1 MIPTK
6 EQRDEIACLE
16 QRSHDWFRARLG
28 CVTGS
33 CASYITRMSEA
44 EKVLV
49 KAIKAGPQ
57 ETEGKRDF
65 NTRINPLKKTDMD
78 AYNKAL
84 AEGPKRETKEEFEAR
99 IAKLQE
105 AANASPFSE
114 GTLSYLYELASERNL
129 RDVFVKD
136 EELFNQYL
144 MRVAISSS
152 AIRWGE
158 ETEAMAR
165 LQYSRTTGNEVV
177 EVGFVRHL
185 SIDWYG
191 DSPDGLVVDKESG
204 LPIGAIEIKCPKGLS
219 WIEYYH
225 KFRKNEKL
233 YNSYVTEYMKEHPEI
248 DSDAFREDFLPLE
261 KRLSF
266 MNAETL
272 KSLKVEYYWQ
282 CQSHCE
288 CHNVDWCDFIVY
300 DQMQKGEIII
310 VRIYRNQADID
321 RLLSRIKIANDY
333 IENEILG

>member
-33 CASYITRMSEA
+33 CASIITKPSEA
-44 EKVLV
+44 EKVLI
-49 KAIKAGPQ
+49 KAINIGPL

-105 AANASPFSE
+105 AADASPFSE
-114 GTLSYLYELASERNL
+114 GALSYMYELASERNL

-144 MRVAISSS
+144 MRTSVSSN

-165 LQYSRTTGNEVV
+165 LQYSRLTGNEVA
-177 EVGFVRHL
+177 EIGFYRHPTV
-185 SIDWYG
+185 DWYG

-204 LPIGAIEIKCPKGLS
+204 LPIGVIEIKCPKS
-219 WIEYYH
+219 QTWIEYRH
-225 KFRKNEKL
+225 KFTQAERI
-233 YNSYVTEYMKEHPEI
+233 YNSYVKEYMDAHPEV

-266 MNAETL
+266 MNAEVL
-272 KSLKVEYYWQ
+272 KSLKMEYYWQ

-321 RLLSRIKIANDY
+321 RLLYRIKIANDY

>member
-6 EQRDEIACLE
+6 EQRDAIACLE

-33 CASYITRMSEA
+33 CVSYITRMSEA

-65 NTRINPLKKTDMD
+65 NARINPLKKTDMN
-78 AYNKAL
+78 AYKKAL
-84 AEGPKRETKEEFEAR
+84 AAGPKRETKEEFEAR

-105 AANASPFSE
+105 AADASPFSE

-144 MRVAISSS
+144 MRVSISSS

-185 SIDWYG
+185 SVDWYG

-225 KFRKNEKL
+225 KFRKNERL
-233 YNSYVTEYMKEHPEI
+233 YNSYVTEYMEDHPEI
-248 DSDAFREDFLPLE
+248 DSDAFREDFLPLG

-272 KSLKVEYYWQ
+272 KSLKIEYYWQ

-288 CHNVDWCDFIVY
+288 CHDVDWCDFIVY
-300 DQMQKGEIII
+300 DQMQKGEIVIA
-310 VRIYRNQADID
+310 RIYRNQDDID
-321 RLLSRIKIANDY
+321 RLLNRIEMANEY
-333 IENEILG
+333 IENEILA

>member
-33 CASYITRMSEA
+33 CASIITKPSEA
-44 EKVLV
+44 EKALI
-49 KAIKAGPQ
+49 KAINIGPL
-57 ETEGKRDF
+57 ETESKRDF

-114 GTLSYLYELASERNL
+114 GALSYMYELASERNL

-136 EELFNQYL
+136 EELFIQYL
-144 MRVAISSS
+144 MRTSVSSN

-165 LQYSRTTGNEVV
+165 LQYSRITGNEVV
-177 EVGFVRHL
+177 EIGFYRHATV
-185 SIDWYG
+185 DWYG
-191 DSPDGLVVDKESG
+191 DSPDGLVVNKESG
-204 LPIGAIEIKCPKGLS
+204 LPIGSIEIKCPKS
-219 WIEYYH
+219 QTWIEYRH
-225 KFRKNEKL
+225 KFSQVRIM
-233 YNSYVTEYMKEHPEI
+233 YNSYVKEYMDAHPEI
-248 DSDAFREDFLPLE
+248 DSDAFREDLLPLE

-266 MNAETL
+266 MNAEAL
-272 KSLKVEYYWQ
+272 KSLKIEYYWQ

-310 VRIYRNQADID
+310 IRIYRNQVDID

>member
-6 EQRDEIACLE
+6 EKRDEIACLE

-33 CASYITRMSEA
+33 CASIVTKPSEA
-44 EKVLV
+44 EKALI
-49 KAIKAGPQ
+49 KAINIGPL
-57 ETEGKRDF
+57 ETESKRDF

-84 AEGPKRETKEEFEAR
+84 AAGPKRETKEEFESR

-114 GTLSYLYELASERNL
+114 GALSYMYELASERNL

-144 MRVAISSS
+144 MRTSVSSN

-165 LQYSRTTGNEVV
+165 LQYSRLTGNEVV
-177 EVGFVRHL
+177 EIGFYRHPTV
-185 SIDWYG
+185 DWYG
-191 DSPDGLVVDKESG
+191 DSPDGLVVNKESG
-204 LPIGAIEIKCPKGLS
+204 LPIGVIEIKCPKS
-219 WIEYYH
+219 QTWIEYLH
-225 KFRKNEKL
+225 KFTQAKRM
-233 YNSYVTEYMKEHPEI
+233 YNSYVKEYMEAHPEI

-266 MNAETL
+266 LNAETL
-272 KSLKVEYYWQ
+272 KSLKMEYYWQ

-288 CHNVDWCDFIVY
+288 CHNVNWCDFIVY

-333 IENEILG
+333 IENEILS

>member
-33 CASYITRMSEA
+33 CASIITKPSEA
-44 EKVLV
+44 EKALI
-49 KAIKAGPQ
+49 KAINIGPL
-57 ETEGKRDF
+57 ETESKRDF

-84 AEGPKRETKEEFEAR
+84 AEGPKKETNEEFESR

-114 GTLSYLYELASERNL
+114 GALSYMYELASERNL

-144 MRVAISSS
+144 MRTSVSSN

-165 LQYSRTTGNEVV
+165 LQYSRLTGNEVI
-177 EVGFVRHL
+177 EIGFYRHPTV
-185 SIDWYG
+185 DWYG
-191 DSPDGLVVDKESG
+191 DSPDGVVVDKENG
-204 LPIGAIEIKCPKGLS
+204 MPIGSIEIKCPKS
-219 WIEYYH
+219 QTWIEYRH
-225 KFRKNEKL
+225 KFTQVERI
-233 YNSYVTEYMKEHPEI
+233 YNSYVKEYMDAHSEI

-266 MNAETL
+266 MNAEVL
-272 KSLKVEYYWQ
+272 KSLKMEYYWQ

-321 RLLSRIKIANDY
+321 RLLYRIKIANDY

>member
-33 CASYITRMSEA
+33 CVSNITKPSEA
-44 EKVLV
+44 EKALI
-49 KAIKAGPQ
+49 KAISIGPL

-65 NTRINPLKKTDMD
+65 NTRINPLKKTDID

-84 AEGPKRETKEEFEAR
+84 AEGPKKETKEEFESR

-114 GTLSYLYELASERNL
+114 GTLTYLYELASERNL

-144 MRVAISSS
+144 MRTSVSSN

-165 LQYSRTTGNEVV
+165 LQYSRITGNEVA
-177 EVGFVRHL
+177 EIGFYRHPTV
-185 SIDWYG
+185 DWYG
-191 DSPDGLVVDKESG
+191 DSPDGSVVNKESG
-204 LPIGAIEIKCPKGLS
+204 LPIGSIEIKCPKS
-219 WIEYYH
+219 QTWIEYRH
-225 KFRKNEKL
+225 KFAQIERI
-233 YNSYVTEYMKEHPEI
+233 YNSYVKEYMDAHPEI

-266 MNAETL
+266 MNAEML
-272 KSLKVEYYWQ
+272 KSLKMEYYWQ

-333 IENEILG
+333 IENEILS